1 MRLLLVYPANP
12 NIAEKHRGKTRRF
25 PAIGLPVIAA
35 LTPKDWHVEIIDE
48 EQGEQIDFSS
58 DWDMVGISSMTSQ
71 APRAYEIGDRF
82 RSRGITVVHGGSHP
96 SVCPEEAAE
105 HGDAVVVGEAET
117 AWPQLLRDWN
127 LGKGKLQPIYRGS
140 APDEGWYV
148 APRRDLVKTTAML
161 NVVPMVATR
170 GCPYTCSFCS
180 VFSVFGRG
188 YRHRPIDE
196 VAREIEQLKE
206 QGHEYFVFLD
216 DNIIGNPKWSREFFK
231 RIAPLKVK
239 WGGQSTL
246 GVAKDPET
254 IELAREA
261 GCFSMFIGIESVNQV
276 ALRGVR
282 KQFNKP
288 THYRDQVN
296 VFHDNGIVII
306 SGLIFGFDEDDK
318 YVFER
323 TVEVVDAL
331 KIGIANFSLIT
342 PLPGTDT
349 FRQMQAEGRLLT
361 TDWSRYDG
369 GQVVFKPKLLTP
381 EQLQEG
387 ADWASREFYRTS
399 RVLNRLR
406 ANWQH
411 PLYYLALASAYKVG
425 HYFHP
430 SGNPARIHP
439 VEKQRLLSDF
449 GLAADVPD
457 WLAGLLGY
465 QDPVEAPSVGKVWTA
480 VKSTALNVLGSNK
493 PNGAGA
499 NGTVPQHVFPA
510 F

>member
-1 MRLLLVYPANP
+1 MRLLLVYPGNP

-35 LTPKDWHVEIIDE
+35 LTPQDWDIKIIDE
-48 EQGEQIDFSS
+48 EQGEDVPY
-58 DWDMVGISSMTSQ
+58 DEGWDLVGISSMTSQ
-71 APRAYEIGDRF
+71 AARAYDIAAEF
-82 RSRGITVVHGGSHP
+82 RQRGIPVVHGGSHP

-105 HGDAVVVGEAET
+105 HGDSVVVGEAEI
-117 AWPQLLRDWN
+117 AWPQLLRDWDCGRGT
-127 LGKGKLQPIYRGS
+127 LKKIYQGA
-140 APDEGWYV
+140 APDDGWYV
-148 APRRDLVKTTAML
+148 EPRRDLVKTSAMM

-188 YRHRPIDE
+188 YRHRPIEE
-196 VAREIEQLKE
+196 VAQEIEKLVDK
-206 QGHEYFVFLD
+206 GHKYFVFLD

-231 RIAPLKVK
+231 RIAPLGIH

-254 IELAREA
+254 IELARKS
-261 GCFSMFIGIESVNQV
+261 GCFSLFIGIESVNQL

-288 THYRDQVN
+288 THYRDQVK

-306 SGLIFGFDEDDK
+306 SGLIFGFDEDDAF
-318 YVFER
+318 VFER

-331 KIGIANFSLIT
+331 RIGIANFSLMA
-342 PLPGTDT
+342 PLPGTD
-349 FRQMQAEGRLLT
+349 FFKQMKAEGRLLT

-399 RVLNRLR
+399 RIFNRLLE
-406 ANWQH
+406 NWQH
-411 PLYYLALASAYKVG
+411 PLYFMALSSAYKVG

-430 SGNPARIHP
+430 SGDVARIHP
-439 VEKQRLLSDF
+439 VEKQRLLADF
-449 GLAADVPD
+449 GLRADVPD
-457 WLAGLLGY
+457 WLSNMLGY
-465 QDPVEAPSVGKVWTA
+465 VEPSTIQSIGKLWTA
-480 VKSTALNVLGSNK
+480 TKSKLPVLGQK
-493 PNGAGA
+493 QPNGTAS
-499 NGTVPQHVFPA
+499 NGTAAQHVFPA